1 MGLRGFRGHFLTFPV
16 NVLSL
21 DPKPKSCKSV
31 GKNERKGV
39 TMQNDQAET
48 IALRAL
54 AFLAHEEDLLTQFFA
69 TTGLTPQDLKDHFR
83 EPELL
88 AGVLDAIL
96 ADDSVL
102 LAFCNSTSLSPET
115 LILARRTLP
124 GGLGETE

>member
-1 MGLRGFRGHFLTFPV
+1 MSG
-16 NVLSL
+16 
-21 DPKPKSCKSV
+21 
-31 GKNERKGV
+31 KGV

-124 GGLGETE
+124 GGRGETE